1 MLSTLAIGLAAG
13 VGLWML
19 AVFTTAFIMVVL
31 GIIESFEPKT
41 TRGLPLE
48 IKAKQPDKFKP
59 KVEEVLKR
67 AKFEYTLR
75 TSSEEEIS
83 YEVSVPLDR
92 KTDRLTELI
101 LKLDPDNVTS
111 VEWKEP
117 KAKNKK

>member
-1 MLSTLAIGLAAG
+1 
-13 VGLWML
+13 
-19 AVFTTAFIMVVL
+19 MVVL

-41 TRGLPLE
+41 TQAFMLE
-48 IKAKQPDKFKP
+48 IKAKEPDKFKP

-67 AKFEYTLR
+67 ARFEHTLR
-75 TSSEEEIS
+75 TSSEEEIC
-83 YEVSVPLDR
+83 YEVNVPLDR

-101 LKLDPDNVTS
+101 LKLDPENVTA